1 MSDGARILLLNPN
14 TSADITGRLLA
25 TAELV
30 AAPGTEIV
38 ALTGARGVPYIASR
52 AEAAIGAVTVLDML
66 AEYGEQ
72 ADAAIIAAFGDP
84 GLGAARELCAF
95 PVIGMAEASM
105 LTACMLGHRF
115 SIVSFSTALGPWYR
129 ECVEQHGLVG
139 RLAGLRLL
147 DGSFGDIATV
157 MEEKTAALVELA
169 RRSVE
174 EDGAD
179 VIVLAGAPLTG
190 LASAVRERIPVPVV
204 DGVQAA
210 LKQAEALAAL
220 RPRKATAGSFRRPG
234 PKSTIGLAP
243 ALAALIEGTD

>member
-1 MSDGARILLLNPN
+1 MSKGPRVLLLNPN
-14 TSADITGRLLA
+14 TSADITERLRA
-25 TAELV
+25 TAQLV
-30 AAPGTEIV
+30 SAPGTEIV

-66 AEYGEQ
+66 AEHGKR

-84 GLGAARELCAF
+84 GLGAARELCAY
-95 PVIGMAEASM
+95 PIVGMAEASM

-129 ECVEQHGLVG
+129 ECVEQHGLAS

-147 DGSFGDIATV
+147 DGSFGHITTV

-169 RRSVE
+169 RCSVE

-179 VIVLAGAPLTG
+179 VIVLAGAPLAG
-190 LASAVRERIPVPVV
+190 LAAAVRERIPVPVV

-220 RPRKATAGSFRRPG
+220 RPRKAVAGSFRRPG
-234 PKSTIGLAP
+234 PKSTIGLTP